1 MRSLTKSPNDDGS
14 SNHLS
19 TTIEISSP
27 WTDIALEEK
36 ATTPCL
42 PPPIFKSRQKSL
54 PFTTRFRFS
63 RSNKITW
70 LVFLGTIGLLYL
82 NWGVWSD
89 GIRRTEASDSVFK
102 IPSFEGLQFINASHP
117 HLRFVGRWMSIANGT
132 RQEGSFPGTVKILTL
147 NSIRQ
152 ELTIVVGIYFDFEIK
167 GSTTV
172 FLSLQ
177 NTERYQELPKPQ
189 KPPRTLDFLPANTP
203 SVAGPIS
210 LLARVDGDEYT
221 IFPNATSVV
230 KLRNGELDPL
240 ARHYIRVIAPN
251 IKDNRTT
258 LLQVNGIYI
267 DGKGELLAPLEA
279 TTLPKKTRA
288 KDKAMTAQTRRKM
301 LEVVTD
307 LPGITTG
314 SLGHKEATPGH
325 EVLRGVMGWDYLLGE
340 MFEADHVSIGADG
353 MCLIQNCI
361 GGRGSPLGISDLFF
375 QSGPLGSEQ
384 YNQSWTF
391 DNYIPD
397 AMVMNIGNSDWE
409 SFQTYSQ
416 EYNMSIWDLSVAFE
430 NSYISLIR
438 KIRKFAYPPYSP
450 TILTADSFPQTA
462 VGVPIFVVRPLRG
475 QLEGATHSVVERLRM
490 DGDNSVFWLDTSGWL
505 DTELELEGSAENQD
519 FFLDGWWRL
528 TQRGNQRVAI
538 LLHLHVCRFLAQDAE
553 KCAFLPPEIYQGKAA
568 DPEMV
573 RFEEYIDGERERK
586 LKGLFWEE

>member
-1 MRSLTKSPNDDGS
+1 MRSPTKSPNDDGL
-14 SNHLS
+14 SNLS

-42 PPPIFKSRQKSL
+42 PPPVFKPRQKSL
-54 PFTTRFRFS
+54 PFKTRFRFS

-70 LVFLGTIGLLYL
+70 LVFLGTVGLLYL
-82 NWGVWSD
+82 NWGVWND
-89 GIRRTEASDSVFK
+89 GTRRTEASDLVLK

-117 HLRFVGRWMSIANGT
+117 HLRFVGRWMSVANGT
-132 RQEGSFPGTVKILTL
+132 RQEGSF
-147 NSIRQ
+147 S
-152 ELTIVVGIYFDFEIK
+152 GIYFDFEIT

-177 NTERYQELPKPQ
+177 NTNRYQELPKLQ
-189 KPPRTLDFLPANTP
+189 KPPRTLDFLPAITP

-210 LLARVDGDEYT
+210 LLARVDEDEYT

-251 IKDNRTT
+251 IKENRTT

-267 DGKGELLAPLEA
+267 DGQGELLAPLDA
-279 TTLPKKTRA
+279 TTLPEKA
-288 KDKAMTAQTRRKM
+288 LGKDKATTAQTRRKM
-301 LEVVTD
+301 LEIVTD
-307 LPGITTG
+307 LPGTTTEI
-314 SLGHKEATPGH
+314 LGYKEATPGH

-340 MFEADHVSIGADG
+340 MFEADHVSVGADG

-384 YNQSWTF
+384 YNQAWNF
-391 DNYIPD
+391 DSYIPD

-450 TILTADSFPQTA
+450 TILTADAFPQTSD
-462 VGVPIFVVRPLRG
+462 GVPIFVMRPLRG
-475 QLEGATHSVVERLRM
+475 QLEGATHSVVERLRR
-490 DGDNSVFWLDTSGWL
+490 DGDKSVFWLDTSGWL
-505 DTELELEGSAENQD
+505 DTELELEGSVENQD
-519 FFLDGWWRL
+519 FFLDEETKGWRL

-538 LLHLHVCRFLAQDAE
+538 LLHLHVCRFLAQEAE